1 MTQEEQQIIDILI
14 TAIKG
19 GNLIRFEYNGQ
30 IRIVEPYL
38 IGELYCKFQ
47 NHLEEGKFADIIV
60 LNKNYF
66 DANAVP
72 DPMIKT
78 VRPLLTMIGGH
89 LRYIDTEFATEQN
102 TKPAGI
108 QPEQV
113 IKQIRE
119 WEAGGTGDKADAGRE
134 L

>member
-1 MTQEEQQIIDILI
+1 LAPSQRINRIWALK
-14 TAIKG
+14 TATSWAAYSLFREDRLG
-19 GNLIRFEYNGQ
+19 T
-30 IRIVEPYL
+30 
-38 IGELYCKFQ
+38 
-47 NHLEEGKFADIIV
+47 LEEGKFADFII

-66 DANAVP
+66 DAKAVP

-89 LRYIDTEFATEQN
+89 LRYIDTEFAAEQN